1 MTKLKQA
8 REKAGMTQEQAAEA
22 VGVSLGVWRHY
33 EQGSRRFDG
42 TGLATI
48 LKAAIVLKC
57 RVEDVI
63 ESAEIIGLIAQYRQ
77 TSETV
82 L

>member
-42 TGLATI
+42 AGLATI
-48 LKAAIVLKC
+48 LNAAIVLKC

>member
-1 MTKLKQA
+1 MTKLQNIRQKS
-8 REKAGMTQEQAAEA
+8 GMTQAEA
-22 VGVSLGVWRHY
+22 ADACGVSLGVWRHY

-42 TGLATI
+42 AGLATI

>member
-8 REKAGMTQEQAAEA
+8 REKTGMTQEQAAEA

-42 TGLATI
+42 AGLATI
-48 LKAAIVLKC
+48 LKAAIVFSCKI
-57 RVEDVI
+57 EDMI
-63 ESAEIIGLIAQYRQ
+63 ESEEIIELIKKYDAR
-77 TSETV
+77 
-82 L
+82 

>member
-1 MTKLKQA
+1 MTKLQNIRQKS
-8 REKAGMTQEQAAEA
+8 GMTQAEA
-22 VGVSLGVWRHY
+22 ADACVVSLGVWRHY

-42 TGLATI
+42 AGLATI

>member
-8 REKAGMTQEQAAEA
+8 REKAGMTQEQAAED

-42 TGLATI
+42 AGLATI